1 MAILFTLAWRNLW
14 RNKRRTLITVSS
26 VLFTYLLAVA
36 LLSFMGGF
44 QEQLTESMI
53 RQDTGYL
60 QVQDAIYLDE
70 PSMDHIFEYGEEVR
84 EALAHFEDEIQYT
97 VPRIRGF
104 SLAAKEMSTR
114 PAMVNGIVPEQED
127 QLRDLSGNMVQGEMF
142 GQDDE
147 YAVVGAGLADLLSL
161 GIGDTLVLIG
171 QGFQAVSAT
180 GKFSVGGIIEFSI
193 PEQNNTMVYLPLEV
207 AQWYFVAGNRLTN
220 LLIMTDG
227 KDQIHQLA
235 AHIQEKL
242 DEEWYA
248 VRTWEEIVPDMVE
261 LMEMQRLVY
270 SLITWVFYII
280 VGFGIFGTILT
291 MLYERMREF
300 GILLSLGMKRYKL
313 AMVTLIETVIIGL
326 LGVITGITAGIPLV
340 YIFHRFPIRLSGG
353 MADYMHSFGMEPA
366 FRFIMSPGIFM
377 TQGIIVFVITLFI
390 GLYSMRKIFVMDV
403 LGATRS

>member
-36 LLSFMGGF
+36 LLSYMGGF
-44 QEQLTESMI
+44 QEQFTESMI

-60 QVQDAIYLDE
+60 QIQDAMYLEE
-70 PSMDHIFEYGEEVR
+70 PSMDHIFEYGEEVH
-84 EALAHFEDEIQYT
+84 EALAEFEDEIEYT

-104 SLAAKEMSTR
+104 SLAARDISTR

-142 GQDDE
+142 GNGDE
-147 YAVVGAGLADLLSL
+147 YAVVAAGLADLLEL
-161 GIGDTLVLIG
+161 NIGDTLVLIG

-180 GKFSVGGIIEFSI
+180 GKFMVGGIIEFNL

-207 AQWYFVAGNRLTN
+207 AQWYFAAGNRLTN
-220 LLIMTDG
+220 LLIMTG
-227 KDQIHQLA
+227 SKDQISQLA
-235 AHIQEKL
+235 AQIQQEL
-242 DEEWYA
+242 DDEWFA
-248 VRTWEEIVPDMVE
+248 VRTWKELVPDMVD

-270 SLITWVFYII
+270 SLIAWVFYII

-291 MLYERMREF
+291 MLHERMREF

-313 AMVTLIETVIIGL
+313 AIVTLIETVIIGL
-326 LGVITGITAGIPLV
+326 LGIVTGVMAGIPLI
-340 YIFHRFPIRLSGG
+340 YFFHRFPIRLSGE
-353 MADYMHSFGMEPA
+353 MADYMYSFGMEPV
-366 FRFIMSPGIFM
+366 FRFIMSPGIFI
-377 TQGIIVFVITLFI
+377 TQGFIVFGITLFI
-390 GLYSMRKIFVMDV
+390 GLFSMRKIFVMDV
-403 LGATRS
+403 LDAARS